1 MRFRRRIIV
10 ERIISEDCT
19 ITHSLS
25 TSSYKLGKKALC
37 FFLNVENKLQC
48 LSNKVAIV
56 SRQRTCLSWFVLFH
70 IHRVTETRVTISKHS
85 FTISKHLFTISKHS
99 FTISKHSFTI
109 SKHSFTFTKWQVT
122 KSDQDQSDN
131 LRTSPIN

>member
-1 MRFRRRIIV
+1 MRFRSQIVV

-37 FFLNVENKLQC
+37 FVFLNVENKLQC

-70 IHRVTETRVTISKHS
+70 IYQSDQDQSDNFKTLFQNFKTLFHNFKILFHNFKT
-85 FTISKHLFTISKHS
+85 LFTISKHS
-99 FTISKHSFTI
+99 L
-109 SKHSFTFTKWQVT
+109 TFTKWQ
-122 KSDQDQSDN
+122 SDQV
-131 LRTSPIN
+131 